1 MAIIMG
7 KLRGTKC
14 RHGAEP
20 KRCYIQ
26 GCTHW
31 NEIPYDHPARFFGRD
46 SSSQAASELMKQS
59 PEKYSEM
66 KQRARELGIISF

>member
-1 MAIIMG
+1 MAFIAG
-7 KLRGTKC
+7 SLRGSKC

-20 KRCYIQ
+20 QRCYTQ

-31 NEIPYDHPARFFGRD
+31 NQIPYDHPARFFGKD

-59 PEKYSEM
+59 PEQYHAM
-66 KQRARELGIISF
+66 KEKARLLGLIAF